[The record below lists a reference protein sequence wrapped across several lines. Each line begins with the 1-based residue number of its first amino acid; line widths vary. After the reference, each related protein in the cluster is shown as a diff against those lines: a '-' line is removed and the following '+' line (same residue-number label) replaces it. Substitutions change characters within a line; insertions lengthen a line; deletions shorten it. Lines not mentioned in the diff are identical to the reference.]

1 MGTKAQS
8 FEYADVG
15 GMVFVVLSVNTDE
28 SATVW
33 TGCNEY
39 TAPMGEWLGLTA
51 DEIAVL
57 GTSNI

>member
-1 MGTKAQS
+1 MAKKAQG
-8 FEYADVG
+8 FEYADIG

-33 TGCNEY
+33 TGSSTY
-39 TAPMGEWLGLTA
+39 TAPAGEWMGLTE
-51 DEIAVL
+51 DEIAVI